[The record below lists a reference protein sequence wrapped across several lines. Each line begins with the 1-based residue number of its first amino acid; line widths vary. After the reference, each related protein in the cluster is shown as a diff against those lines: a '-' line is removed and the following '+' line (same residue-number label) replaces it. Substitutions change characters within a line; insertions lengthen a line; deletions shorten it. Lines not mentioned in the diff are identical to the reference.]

1 VEREEDDEDEDEVV
15 DRPTDGDR
23 AGGKILTNDDDA
35 TTTRGGTDV
44 TVGTAKRPD
53 NDASDARRCTGSAAA
68 RRRRADCD
76 AREMRGLMAVVDVSA
91 DGHVDD
97 VDDDADRSK
106 PIQINEGVEREEDDD
121 DEDEVVDR
129 PTELLGDDLIAAV
142 FANPR
147 LCDTII
153 RRQRIG
159 HWIRGCIETL
169 DCGRAASP
177 STIWTPAM
185 VGAAVQ

>member
-1 VEREEDDEDEDEVV
+1 MEREEDDEDEDEVV

-35 TTTRGGTDV
+35 TTTRGGTDA

-91 DGHVDD
+91 DGHV
-97 VDDDADRSK
+97 DDADRSK